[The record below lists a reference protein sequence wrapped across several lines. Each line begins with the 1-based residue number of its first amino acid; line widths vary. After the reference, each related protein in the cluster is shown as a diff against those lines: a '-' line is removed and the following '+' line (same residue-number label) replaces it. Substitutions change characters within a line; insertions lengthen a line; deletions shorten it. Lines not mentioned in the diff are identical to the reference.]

1 MKQDVGCSRKCYGIS
16 RLDTSHIVR
25 CIRLCEGFEMKVA
38 HLNERFNRVLRA
50 NLPLIVLVIYTYS
63 DPNVIQFSQV
73 IGNWNITWAQSMCY
87 SILIMGSITV
97 G

>member
-1 MKQDVGCSRKCYGIS
+1 MKQDVGCSQKCYGIS

-25 CIRLCEGFEMKVA
+25 CIRLPEGFEMKVA
-38 HLNERFNRVLRA
+38 HLNERFNRALRA

-63 DPNVIQFSQV
+63 DPNVIQFNQA
-73 IGNWNITWAQSMCY
+73 IGNWNITRAQSMCY